1 MKMETHIEPFYRE
14 KKKTFILTL
23 ILCILCFSFIALADH
38 DTAYISQTQS
48 HTQTGRVDSDSGDV
62 RLYGGA
68 SNNALF
74 SILKYTNIYATTGV
88 YQSSPQTY
96 ITTSWLN
103 YLGLAYAGY
112 MQPAVG
118 YSGIEGYVA
127 VETQ

>member
-1 MKMETHIEPFYRE
+1 MKMKTHIEPFYRE

-23 ILCILCFSFIALADH
+23 ILCILCFSFVALADH
-38 DTAYISQTQS
+38 DTAYISQNQNYA
-48 HTQTGRVDSDSGDV
+48 QTGRVNSASGGV
-62 RLYGGA
+62 KLYGGA
-68 SNNALF
+68 SSNAIF
-74 SILKYTNIYATTGV
+74 SILKYTGLYTTTGV
-88 YQSSPQTY
+88 YQSSAATS

-103 YLGLAYAGY
+103 YSGWAYAGY